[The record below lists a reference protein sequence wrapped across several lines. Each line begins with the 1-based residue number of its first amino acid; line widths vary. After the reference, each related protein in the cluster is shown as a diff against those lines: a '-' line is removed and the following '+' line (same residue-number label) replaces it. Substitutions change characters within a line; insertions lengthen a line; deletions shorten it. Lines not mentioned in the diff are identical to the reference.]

1 LAIVEV
7 DDTLWAEFCALSKRF
22 EMPDSGE
29 FLEWCLRRTI
39 KFENVIDGR
48 YVPVSCAIVTRN
60 ETEILVV
67 GNEYARGQ
75 PLYWN
80 LPGGAVDPGED
91 LRRTVARELHEESGI
106 EALEIGRLAWIVQ
119 TYNGPDHPG
128 FLAFAFEVTAWQGG
142 ITLECEEKGG
152 YVRCAEFVSYDEAC
166 KRILSA
172 SAVPLRDWLTGSPD
186 APGIYWSDGTVTSA
200 EPRLME

>member
-22 EMPDSGE
+22 EMPDSVE
-29 FLEWCLRRTI
+29 FLEWCLRRTV

-91 LRRTVARELHEESGI
+91 LRRAVARELHEESGI

-128 FLAFAFEVTAWQGG
+128 FVAFAFEVTAWQGD
-142 ITLECEEKGG
+142 ITLEYEEKGG
-152 YVRCAEFVSYDEAC
+152 YVRRAEFVSYDEAC
-166 KRILSA
+166 KRILST
-172 SAVPLRDWLTGSPD
+172 SAVPLRDWLTESHD
-186 APGIYWSDGTVTSA
+186 APCIYWNDGTVTSA